1 MSEIEVLKVGENN
14 RRVEIRVGR
23 VNFEFF
29 MFNGKI
35 FHQSMNHDGGSCR
48 VEKSLYM
55 RAFRQAAAILN
66 KK

>member
-1 MSEIEVLKVGENN
+1 MSEVELLSVGENN
-14 RRVEIRVGR
+14 RRVEIRVGK
-23 VNFEFF
+23 VVFEFF
-29 MFNGKI
+29 KYKGNI
-35 FHQSMNHDGGSCR
+35 FHQEINYGGGSCR